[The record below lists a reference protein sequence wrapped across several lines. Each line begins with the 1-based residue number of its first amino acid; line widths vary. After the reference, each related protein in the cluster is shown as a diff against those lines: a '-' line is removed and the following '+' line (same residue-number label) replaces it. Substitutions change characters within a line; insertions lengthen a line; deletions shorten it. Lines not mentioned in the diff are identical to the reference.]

1 MRATVLAMKGGGTG
15 EVVLILDGSPAV
27 VTFKDIKF
35 HVAGSRASVIQ
46 RGLLQK
52 KLKQGTRVE
61 VDEVGTW
68 NVRTCAL
75 HGPKIHILNDEDEA
89 KESLDPVIVWQ
100 PRRPKVS
107 TDAAVSAAPP
117 GALSAMQ
124 SIVAPVP
131 IAPGPTK
138 RKQRCS
144 MEC

>member
-1 MRATVLAMKGGGTG
+1 MRATVLATKWGGTS

-27 VTFKDIKF
+27 MAFKDIKF
-35 HVAGSRASVIQ
+35 HVAGSRASIMQ
-46 RGLLQK
+46 GSMIQK
-52 KLKQGTRVE
+52 KLTQGARVE
-61 VDEVGTW
+61 VEEVGKW

-75 HGPKIHILNDEDEA
+75 HGPKIHILGTEDEA

-100 PRRPKVS
+100 PRRPKVP
-107 TDAAVSAAPP
+107 TAASVSAAPP